1 MPLKIRRSAGS
12 HTPLESW
19 LDRAGIKRRD
29 PARDVS
35 DFGNGQPF
43 KVFCMTWTLGQART
57 RNVRGTEI
65 LVARGGW
72 LHIGLGSEIVW
83 RSSPARETVVI
94 PPQTA
99 LDRSDRKLYFRNQ
112 AAFKVVAAGAEHDIA
127 IRKVDEDL
135 VRLALVRTVAAPAGS

>member
-1 MPLKIRRSAGS
+1 MSPKIRRSAGS
-12 HTPLESW
+12 FTPLESW

-43 KVFCMTWTLGQART
+43 KVFCLNWSLGQART
-57 RNVRGTEI
+57 RSVRGTEI

-72 LHIGLGSEIVW
+72 LHIELGAETVW
-83 RSSPARETVVI
+83 KSSPAGETVVI
-94 PPQTA
+94 PAQTA
-99 LDRSDRKLYFRNQ
+99 LAPSDRKLYFRNQ
-112 AAFKVVAAGAEHDIA
+112 AAFKVVTPTGEHDIA

-135 VRLALVRTVAAPAGS
+135 VWSALVTTVAAG